1 MDYSLNISKWILLL
15 IILSILGL
23 NVFNYLARGTEVVG
37 SAAKSGVGMGLEGT
51 RRTLDLSG
59 KGTTSITGA
68 IERGVGE
75 LESALDIEV
84 TDTPKPNSDDD
95 MDGVQLPKKSGY
107 CYVGTDR
114 GFRSC
119 IYVGRGET
127 CMSGDVFP
135 SIDVC
140 INPKLRA

>member
-37 SAAKSGVGMGLEGT
+37 RAAKAGVGIGLEGT
-51 RRTLDLSG
+51 RRTLELSG

-68 IERGVGE
+68 FERGVGE

-84 TDTPKPNSDDD
+84 IDTPKPNSDDD
-95 MDGVQLPKKSGY
+95 MDGIQLPKKSGY

-114 GFRSC
+114 GYRSC
-119 IYVGRGET
+119 IYVGRSDT